1 MSRETQGDE
10 ALYEYG
16 QLPCKQLCLAR
27 AVTKHEEVKH
37 LGLRRAASTQS
48 PEAHEF

>member
-16 QLPCKQLCLAR
+16 QLPCKKLCLAR
-27 AVTKHEEVKH
+27 AVTKHTSKH
-37 LGLRRAASTQS
+37 MHYIVDNNKKSFVRK
-48 PEAHEF
+48 F